1 MLSPNFP
8 IGVIVFPDATSFM
21 KKQMLPDDDKNAT
34 SPFLNSDFALSVP
47 ESTFVSKYKIL
58 FPKRWALPSNGKD
71 LIMIP
76 TVRGDKWRFRSHEI
90 FVLPRISKISCFLET
105 EDVLNSYFKMIRLYN
120 VLRKF
125 WYLPDVEEAPL
136 LDVPE
141 TEVLETPESEESDLL
156 PEVNAGLNKALNTYR
171 KIIEKK
177 GGLEPL
183 SEKDQENLEKRIR
196 EIESR
201 EIVEKIEEHEPKEI
215 PCEKGKITIGPPT
228 LTRFEK
234 ARIMGARA
242 LQLSLG
248 APPFIPIPKTARIS
262 LDIAMEELEQ
272 RVIPITIR
280 RVLPNG
286 DFQNIPI
293 DYFEK

>member
-1 MLSPNFP
+1 M
-8 IGVIVFPDATSFM
+8 
-21 KKQMLPDDDKNAT
+21 
-34 SPFLNSDFALSVP
+34 SDVN
-47 ESTFVSKYKIL
+47 K
-58 FPKRWALPSNGKD
+58 
-71 LIMIP
+71 
-76 TVRGDKWRFRSHEI
+76 
-90 FVLPRISKISCFLET
+90 
-105 EDVLNSYFKMIRLYN
+105 
-120 VLRKF
+120 
-125 WYLPDVEEAPL
+125 
-136 LDVPE
+136 
-141 TEVLETPESEESDLL
+141 TEVVEVAEDEIPATEEVDEIEVET
-156 PEVNAGLNKALNTYR
+156 NAGLTKALDTYR
-171 KIIEKK
+171 KLIEKK
-177 GGLEPL
+177 VDADPL
-183 SEKDQENLEKRIR
+183 TEKEQDDLEKRIK

-201 EIVEKIEEHEPKEI
+201 EIVETIIEHEPVEI

-262 LDIAMEELEQ
+262 LDISMEELEQ

-286 DFQNIPI
+286 DYQNIPI

>member
-1 MLSPNFP
+1 
-8 IGVIVFPDATSFM
+8 
-21 KKQMLPDDDKNAT
+21 
-34 SPFLNSDFALSVP
+34 
-47 ESTFVSKYKIL
+47 
-58 FPKRWALPSNGKD
+58 
-71 LIMIP
+71 
-76 TVRGDKWRFRSHEI
+76 
-90 FVLPRISKISCFLET
+90 
-105 EDVLNSYFKMIRLYN
+105 MIRLYN

-125 WYLPDVEEAPL
+125 CYLSDVKEAPL
-136 LDVPE
+136 LDVPQ
-141 TEVLETPESEESDLL
+141 TEEVVETPEDTAES
-156 PEVNAGLNKALNTYR
+156 NAGLNKALDTYR
-171 KIIEKK
+171 KLIEKK

-183 SEKDQENLEKRIR
+183 SEKDQESLEKRIK

-201 EIVEKIEEHEPKEI
+201 EVVEKIEEHDPEEI